1 MVFELPD
8 ADELRKDDIVPLIY
22 DEFADYMWA
31 GDLEWAALNE
41 TVVKDCY
48 TGDECLWG
56 VCGGKKAKV
65 GVDIP
70 KDKYQY
76 FREEY
81 ARKKKWRDKHAF
93 KKLFLQNCA
102 GCWQCELCGYTQNYL
117 ITKQTLPVIK
127 EAWVAE
133 NTRRKEESSLM
144 RGGGGATTNEAN
156 MQVMENLLSMKKASQ
171 LKAQGSMFDDLKQE
185 QAVGATGSVGSV
197 GTAPLESNISAMSG
211 ANLMTQ
217 AMLKQR
223 RTFERPMRMK
233 RKTADYLAYVW
244 RQNSNFFSKED
255 DNGFD
260 DEEDEPD
267 FDDPGQFDD
276 LGCFP
281 MCRVCLR
288 HNCLGA
294 DQRVFTGLATDIVQ
308 ARTQV
313 NQERIHCRRG
323 RDKTSLKADEQVSLL
338 QNWIAHGAY
347 MEGASTRVHGYPRW
361 MEEVWM
367 LRRSF
372 TTRKKIWWCCND
384 KCRYPMNNLESYTGN
399 PVCCICG
406 MRKPRN
412 NWEFW
417 AIWRDMAQG
426 IMPSQPLMWT
436 NLPGAINVAN
446 EAEELN
452 NEKTSI
458 QTR

>member
-8 ADELRKDDIVPLIY
+8 ADELRKPDIVPLIY

-31 GDLEWAALNE
+31 GDLEWSALNE

-48 TGDECLWG
+48 TGDECFWG

-81 ARKKKWRDKHAF
+81 AKKKKWRDKAAF
-93 KKLFLQNCA
+93 KKMFLQNCA

-117 ITKQTLPVIK
+117 ITRQTLPIIK
-127 EAWVAE
+127 EAWVEE
-133 NTRRKEESSLM
+133 NQRRKEEARLTKMGSS
-144 RGGGGATTNEAN
+144 NEAN

-171 LKAQGSMFDDLKQE
+171 LKAQGSMFDDLKNE
-185 QAVGATGSVGSV
+185 KMVGATGSVGSA
-197 GTAPLESNISAMSG
+197 GSTAPLESNISAMSG

-244 RQNSNFFSKED
+244 RQNSNFFSKQEE

-260 DEEDEPD
+260 DEEEDEPD

-294 DQRVFTGLATDIVQ
+294 EQRVFTSLAKDVYE
-308 ARTQV
+308 ARRQV

-323 RDKTSLKADEQVSLL
+323 RDKTSLKQDEQVSLL
-338 QNWIAHGAY
+338 QNWIAHGAF
-347 MEGASTRVHGYPRW
+347 EKEAHTRVHGYPRW

-384 KCRYPMNNLESYTGN
+384 KCRYPLNSMESYTGN

-406 MRKPRN
+406 SRKPRN

-417 AIWRDMAQG
+417 AVWRDMAQG
-426 IMPSQPLMWT
+426 IMPMQPLMWT
-436 NLPGAINVAN
+436 NLPGAVAN
-446 EAEELN
+446 CAEEQWDGF
-452 NEKTSI
+452 EKTSI